1 MDERSGVEA
10 EQGGF
15 ACGEVAEGSK
25 VRLAAAGDSV
35 HVGCEVGIA
44 RCVVQWW
51 EREGGEGGDGCESN
65 EEYDGEKG
73 SDKLCWLV
81 DRRPTHSL
89 YPIPR

>member
-10 EQGGF
+10 EQGGD
-15 ACGEVAEGSK
+15 ACGEVAEGSE
-25 VRLAAAGDSV
+25 VQFAAAGDSV

-44 RCVVQWW
+44 RGVVQWW

-73 SDKLCWLV
+73 SENSRWLV
-81 DRRPTHSL
+81 V
-89 YPIPR
+89 